1 MEYFGEDPASDTCL
15 GVCCD
20 VCMEEMELQDQQQ
33 HMAVILQAAA
43 EIPGNGELKVQIN
56 SVWRKF
62 SSSQYLA
69 TQFRYCSLVVIAKQ
83 ILKSAEWSI

>member
-1 MEYFGEDPASDTCL
+1 MEYFGEDPASATCL

-43 EIPGNGELKVQIN
+43 EIPGNGELKVH
-56 SVWRKF
+56 
-62 SSSQYLA
+62 
-69 TQFRYCSLVVIAKQ
+69 YCMEKNVVVFKLSKISRHT
-83 ILKSAEWSI
+83 I

>member
-1 MEYFGEDPASDTCL
+1 MVHKCRRRVLMEYFGEDPASATCL

-56 SVWRKF
+56 SVWRNF
-62 SSSQYLA
+62 SSS
-69 TQFRYCSLVVIAKQ
+69 
-83 ILKSAEWSI
+83 